1 MRHIHRR
8 KARQWLLSVAVSL
21 ATVSFSYAQS
31 TPPIDSPL
39 TQADAV
45 RLLEQS
51 TFGPTPSLVS
61 HVMAIG
67 LQAYLAEQFAAAP
80 SQYPALKYVP
90 SGGQATFCATDPD
103 PHCGRDYY
111 TMFLL
116 QNAFFE
122 NALND
127 DDQLRQR
134 VAFALSQ
141 ILVTSGLSIHEAYGM
156 ANYQQL
162 LLDKAFGNY
171 EDILTKVTLSPVM
184 GDYLNMVDNDKA
196 MGAVEPNEN
205 YAREVLQLFSI
216 GVWELN
222 KDGSQLLDSAGQP
235 IATYMQD
242 SIDGFANLFTG
253 WTYPALPGTTSRN
266 HNPRNYLA
274 PMVAVAVDHDTGT
287 KLLLDGFVEPAGLT
301 AQGDI
306 TGAMHDIFMNVNVG
320 PFISKQLIQ
329 KLVTGNPSPQYVLRV
344 NSVFDNDGQ
353 GVRGDLKAVITAI
366 LTDPEARGGLQA
378 GAGYGKLREPV
389 LFMTGLA
396 RAVNAKTDGVFFGQ
410 QSATLSQD
418 LFNAPS
424 VFNYYPP
431 TYVVPGTTL
440 LGPEFA
446 LQNSSTAINRY
457 NFGNTLA
464 FGTIAPLATLPG
476 AIGTTPDWT
485 ALQAV
490 ASDANALLGQLNN
503 LLLHGTMSPAMSA
516 AILPAINA
524 IPASNTL
531 ARAKTA
537 FYLVATSPQYQVER

>member
-1 MRHIHRR
+1 MRHMHRR
-8 KARQWLLSVAVSL
+8 KARQWLLSIAVSL
-21 ATVSFSYAQS
+21 VTVSFSYAQS

-51 TFGPTPSLVS
+51 TFGPTQSLVS

-103 PHCGRDYY
+103 VHWGRDYY

-162 LLDKAFGNY
+162 LLDNAFGNY

-222 KDGSQLLDSAGQP
+222 KDGIAAARQRRSAHCHVHAGQHRW
-235 IATYMQD
+235 
-242 SIDGFANLFTG
+242 LC
-253 WTYPALPGTTSRN
+253 
-266 HNPRNYLA
+266 
-274 PMVAVAVDHDTGT
+274 
-287 KLLLDGFVEPAGLT
+287 
-301 AQGDI
+301 
-306 TGAMHDIFMNVNVG
+306 
-320 PFISKQLIQ
+320 
-329 KLVTGNPSPQYVLRV
+329 
-344 NSVFDNDGQ
+344 
-353 GVRGDLKAVITAI
+353 
-366 LTDPEARGGLQA
+366 
-378 GAGYGKLREPV
+378 
-389 LFMTGLA
+389 
-396 RAVNAKTDGVFFGQ
+396 
-410 QSATLSQD
+410 QSLHRMD
-418 LFNAPS
+418 
-424 VFNYYPP
+424 
-431 TYVVPGTTL
+431 VPGIA
-440 LGPEFA
+440 GDHGAQSQPEK
-446 LQNSSTAINRY
+446 LSRT
-457 NFGNTLA
+457 
-464 FGTIAPLATLPG
+464 
-476 AIGTTPDWT
+476 
-485 ALQAV
+485 
-490 ASDANALLGQLNN
+490 
-503 LLLHGTMSPAMSA
+503 HGCGGRRS
-516 AILPAINA
+516 
-524 IPASNTL
+524 
-531 ARAKTA
+531 
-537 FYLVATSPQYQVER
+537 